1 MFTIL
6 HFKSMYIFNIL
17 FIKKNIIMISCNTY
31 VDCYSF
37 AEVVI
42 VRYRFECRTPRTV
55 LRMTVCEACAKTCPW
70 TTAVF
75 VLGTEFRQWPK
86 QYRKLI
92 YDKIEWYFTFYWHFR
107 NSNFMLNYTGIH
119 FMNFMFVMIKF
130 FIHCVLKN
138 CSNWQ
143 VGTYSYIVHTS
154 SIWLI
159 VGIISILNYVL
170 ILM

>member
-6 HFKSMYIFNIL
+6 HVKFMYIFNIL
-17 FIKKNIIMISCNTY
+17 FIKNHIIMISYNTY

-42 VRYRFECRTPRTV
+42 VRYRFECRAPRTV

-92 YDKIEWYFTFYWHFR
+92 YDKIKWFFFTFFWHFR
-107 NSNFMLNYTGIH
+107 NSNLMLNYTWIY
-119 FMNFMFVMIKF
+119 FMSFIFIMIKF
-130 FIHCVLKN
+130 FFTLCLNNCKN
-138 CSNWQ
+138 W
-143 VGTYSYIVHTS
+143 VK
-154 SIWLI
+154 
-159 VGIISILNYVL
+159 
-170 ILM
+170 